1 MTTNRLLSAYA
12 LLVWSLTLLLFTAPA
27 NAQKVYPG
35 ATVASSNGT
44 FNSNVTLPAN
54 AGGTDFTN
62 AARISSSLLSN
73 GNYVEVNWGTTPIAA
88 TPVYIKVTA
97 ETGLLTG
104 VLGGGLGSLVGNLA
118 AILLDGQY
126 IRVTAYN
133 GTTARNNA
141 VIDGNTVNETSANIK
156 LVQDVTGTFYIKFIP
171 NNTFTSIRVENFRS
185 GATGII
191 GAKWLD
197 VYGAYYAGS
206 AATCATGNYTSYTGG
221 GLLAADITAGAGNVD
236 AYKAIDASATTFSK
250 LSIGTLGV
258 ATYVQQDF
266 YFESPSTIT
275 DKYNIKFK
283 ISPAL
288 VQAGLLNSISIRG
301 YSGTNTTPAY
311 TATSAS
317 LLNVDLLGLLQNNQT
332 TSISVTP
339 GVVIDRLSVR
349 LTGLVSASIPQELDI
364 YSVTKGD
371 FTVSVG
377 GGGNVQVGQAVTLT
391 SSVSNCASYT
401 YSWSGGLGTA
411 ATATPPTTAVG
422 STTYTLTVT
431 DAFGIQKMASVT
443 VNVLQPPVAGTL
455 TGGGNICY
463 GNVPGG
469 LTLSGQTGTIARW
482 EKADNS
488 SFTNATTIANTAGV
502 TSITGAQIGALTQT
516 TYVRAVIQLNGYADA
531 HPTAIFTVKT
541 STWDGTA
548 WSPAVPDINTLVRF
562 TGNYNVAA
570 NIDAC
575 ALEVTNNA
583 IVNIPSEYTVT
594 VNGYV
599 HVTTG
604 SFTLQHNAH
613 LVQLTDAVNQ
623 GNITQIRSSQPLYR
637 LDYTLWSAPVTG
649 QLMQPFSPATATG
662 RFYDYYYYAQN
673 TTTNE
678 WIEGFWSV
686 DPATTSFQP
695 AHSYLIRMPNENAAP
710 GYNAGTGTLTFTG
723 SFTGAPNNGTIQRPL
738 STLNNRFTPVGNP
751 YPSPI
756 NVRAFFDANASVL
769 QTGSTLYFWRKKNN
783 SNASSYATLSRDAYV
798 SNHATGG
805 NPGEEHFGGDQWEA
819 FFNSTVSPTQ
829 WIINPGQ
836 GFIVKTAT
844 GLTNPQVTFNN
855 AMRRGNHN
863 AQFFRT
869 AEPETLSRYWMEMKG
884 TDSYSQIALVY
895 SNTATLDLDSGRDAM
910 IMGENNL
917 GFYSV
922 AADTKLTIQARPE
935 FAASDVVALGYTAQ
949 SAGQYTINILRKDGV
964 FDNQKIYLRDNLE
977 GLTRE
982 LADNTYSFT
991 TEAGTFDNRFEVLYT
1006 TTALSV
1012 DNPAATPKTV
1022 MVYKT
1027 DNVININAGTSLINS
1042 VKVYDMR
1049 GRVLYESA
1057 EKINNVATQVNGL
1070 TAQTQILLVEV
1081 NTVDGTVT
1089 KKIAY

>member
-1 MTTNRLLSAYA
+1 MTTNRLLIRAFA
-12 LLVWSLTLLLFTAPA
+12 PLLVLGAVLFSTASV
-27 NAQKVYPG
+27 NAQTTPNYPTT
-35 ATVASSNGT
+35 TVQASTTG
-44 FNSNVTLPAN
+44 VTNASQ
-54 AGGTDFTN
+54 AGGTDMTN
-62 AARISSSLLSN
+62 FARLSSTPGANNRFVTL
-73 GNYVEVNWGTTPIAA
+73 NWSTAIPAN
-88 TPVYIKVTA
+88 TPVYIKVA
-97 ETGLLTG
+97 ADGNLLQSL
-104 VLGGGLGSLVGNLA
+104 LGGALGGAVIDLA
-118 AILLDGQY
+118 AFLLDGQT
-126 IRVTAYN
+126 VTFE
-133 GTTARNNA
+133 ARNGATLVNTA
-141 VIDGNTVNETSANIK
+141 VSNSTTINSISSTLKV
-156 LVQDVTGTFYIKFIP
+156 VQDVTGNYYFRFIP
-171 NNTFTSIRVENFRS
+171 TGSTTSITIINNRTGVLAS
-185 GATGII
+185 GARTV
-191 GAKWLD
+191 D
-197 VYGAYYAGS
+197 VYGAFYNSGN
-206 AATCATGNYTSYTGG
+206 AACANGTFTNYTGG
-221 GLLAADITAGAGNVD
+221 GLVSADLTAGRGLIEG
-236 AYKAIDASATTFSK
+236 YKAIDNSNTTFSR
-250 LSIGTLGV
+250 LNLGTLGV
-258 ATYVQQDF
+258 AASIEQNV
-266 YFESPSTIT
+266 YFEGATTSS
-275 DKYNIKFK
+275 DKYKIKLRLA
-283 ISPAL
+283 P
-288 VQAGLLNSISIRG
+288 GLLTVNVLNSIYIRG
-301 YSGTNTTPAY
+301 YNGTSATPAFQAS
-311 TATSAS
+311 ATT
-317 LLNVDLLGLLQNNQT
+317 LLTPDLLGLLQNNAPVT
-332 TSISVTP
+332 ITISP
-339 GVVIDRLSVR
+339 NQVIDRIAIG
-349 LTGLVSASIPQELDI
+349 LTGVLNINLTQEVEI
-364 YSVTKGD
+364 YSVTRGD
-371 FTVSVG
+371 FTVATTGTGSYRTDQTATLAA
-377 GGGNVQVGQAVTLT
+377 NVTG
-391 SSVSNCASYT
+391 CGSYT
-401 YSWSGGLGTA
+401 YSWSDGLGSTQSVTA
-411 ATATPPTTAVG
+411 PTNVVGTKTYTVTVTDNFGHVKTATAT
-422 STTYTLTVT
+422 
-431 DAFGIQKMASVT
+431 VT
-443 VNVLQPPVAGTL
+443 VLPAPVPGSL

-548 WSPAVPDINTLVRF
+548 WSPNVPDINTLVRF

-613 LVQLTDAVNQ
+613 LVQLTDAVNE
-623 GNITQIRSSQPLYR
+623 GNITQIRNSQPLYR

-649 QLMQPFSPATATG
+649 QLLQTFSPGTAAS
-662 RFYDYYYYAQN
+662 RFYDYYYAQN
-673 TTTNE
+673 TSNNQ
-678 WIEGFWSV
+678 WIEGYWSV
-686 DPATTSFQP
+686 NAATNNFLP
-695 AHSYLIRMPNENAAP
+695 AHSYLIRMPNDNAAT

-723 SFTGAPNNGTIQRPL
+723 SFTGAPNNGTIQRSL

-798 SNHATGG
+798 SNHAVGG

-844 GLTNPQVTFNN
+844 GLSNPQVTFNN

-949 SAGQYTINILRKDGV
+949 NAGQYTINILRKDGV